1 MSARKDEE
9 KREKMKIEKAKQ
21 ILERCANESAKLLIK
36 NANNGDRQ
44 MAAAGFRLATA
55 LSMAS
60 QAMEKQIPKAPVHR
74 TPTSYWDDEV
84 YECPICQN
92 LVGMDDLR
100 INYCDTC
107 GQALEWNFSEEEDE

>member
-1 MSARKDEE
+1 MSVRRDE
-9 KREKMKIEKAKQ
+9 KKMKIEKAKQ
-21 ILERCANESAKLLIK
+21 ILERCANESARLLIK

-60 QAMEKQIPKAPVHR
+60 LAMERQIPKAPVHR